1 MTTVVSVDSR
11 MRTNGA
17 SDSDFEIELRESVH
31 LNSARV
37 DNLTFIDSFLTT
49 DGGSN
54 LYFSHDAG
62 GLTVVAIP
70 GGAYTGTTLAA
81 AIQTSTGRTTTYN
94 ALTNSITHTQSSWG
108 KGG

>member
-1 MTTVVSVDSR
+1 MTTVVFVDSR

-31 LNSARV
+31 LNSARIRV

-49 DGGSN
+49 DAGSN

-94 ALTNSITHTQSSWG
+94 ALTNSITHTIIVG
-108 KGG
+108 